1 MSSQRLTLEL
11 DLDVMM
17 ERENGGTVVQIQI
30 NVKKVKETV
39 TAMQI
44 VLAI

>member
-1 MSSQRLTLEL
+1 MSYQQLTLQP

-17 ERENGGTVVQIQI
+17 EVGNGGTVVQIQI
-30 NVKKVKETV
+30 NVKKAKETV